1 MIKTTD
7 VRFVTGWNSALEE
20 MLDMIEDLQG
30 ETNNKQAQ
38 ERLDYIEGWI
48 ELTKN
53 YWQLVE
59 VAESVISLMMN
70 AKESFGTF
78 RTQC

>member
-20 MLDMIEDLQG
+20 MLDMIGDLQG

-48 ELTKN
+48 ERTKS
-53 YWQLVE
+53 YWQLLE
-59 VAESVISLMMN
+59 VAE
-70 AKESFGTF
+70 
-78 RTQC
+78 

>member
-1 MIKTTD
+1 MIKTKAI
-7 VRFVTGWNSALEE
+7 RFVTGWNSALEE

-59 VAESVISLMMN
+59 VAE
-70 AKESFGTF
+70 
-78 RTQC
+78 